1 MPSCERKAIVRV
13 RKSPKSI
20 LKPSRLY
27 MIDLEPGGVSP
38 FVILGTILIIGIVGI
53 MVVDWFCC

>member
-1 MPSCERKAIVRV
+1 
-13 RKSPKSI
+13 
-20 LKPSRLY
+20 

>member
-1 MPSCERKAIVRV
+1 
-13 RKSPKSI
+13 
-20 LKPSRLY
+20 
-27 MIDLEPGGVSP
+27 MIDLEPGGFSL